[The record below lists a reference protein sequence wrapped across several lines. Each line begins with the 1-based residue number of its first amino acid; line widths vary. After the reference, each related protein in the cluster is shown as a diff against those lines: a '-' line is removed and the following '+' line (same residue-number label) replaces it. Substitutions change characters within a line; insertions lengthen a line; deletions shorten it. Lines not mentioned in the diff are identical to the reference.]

1 MSLIIS
7 TLRVGTFI
15 INTTELENK
24 LEMQENNNREEN
36 KPQSE
41 FPLDKILKRL
51 EVLKNVI
58 LLDDADDIEYNA
70 KKLKQFDF
78 QSDINEILG
87 YLTNKEYSSAIAK
100 IQSFITENNQLLVWE
115 DPEIEALKLEIE
127 SLENQLNS
135 LDNEKVELDKLI
147 SEFQNRHTNELGEII
162 LGILKLRKVIFK
174 DDEEKYKE
182 AEQDQ
187 KEYQEQFEAEKEKV
201 LHEITEDEKKELK
214 KNYRKASMLCHP
226 DKFINES
233 PEIQN
238 LANEIFRDLNEA
250 NGQNDLKRVNEILK
264 NLENGI
270 LVRTKGAEIDDKKV
284 LNTTIMQLRGKAQ
297 RLKEEIEYIK
307 GSETYQTIV
316 DIEDFDEYFSS
327 LKEKLQ
333 SELTELQLK
342 IESE

>member
-1 MSLIIS
+1 MGCLS
-7 TLRVGTFI
+7 
-15 INTTELENK
+15 
-24 LEMQENNNREEN
+24 
-36 KPQSE
+36 
-41 FPLDKILKRL
+41 
-51 EVLKNVI
+51 
-58 LLDDADDIEYNA
+58 
-70 KKLKQFDF
+70 
-78 QSDINEILG
+78 
-87 YLTNKEYSSAIAK
+87 NKEYSSAIAK

-162 LGILKLRKVIFK
+162 LEILKLRKVLFK
-174 DDEEKYKE
+174 DDEEKYEE
-182 AEQDQ
+182 AEQDE

-201 LHEITEDEKKELK
+201 LHDITEDEKKELK

-226 DKFINES
+226 DRFINES
-233 PEIQN
+233 SEIQN

-284 LNTTIMQLRGKAQ
+284 LNATIMQLRDKAQ
-297 RLKEEIEYIK
+297 RLKEEIDYIK

-316 DIEDFDEYFSS
+316 EIEDFDEYFSS